1 MNTNQKKEKYYDIVN
16 GPNKDSLFDS
26 CKYICIKGAS
36 IPINF
41 NVALGYSMPKNN
53 PECAYFPM
61 NLSDFK
67 IMGIENED
75 GSGESFNIHGYVKKD
90 GTPFHFK
97 AYYSTKH
104 RNGTITFF

>member
-1 MNTNQKKEKYYDIVN
+1 MDTNKKEVYYDIVN
-16 GPNKDSLFDS
+16 GPNKDVLFDS
-26 CKYICIKGAS
+26 CKYACVKGAT

-41 NVALGYSMPKNN
+41 DVASGYTVPKTC
-53 PECAYFPM
+53 PGCAYVRM
-61 NLSDFK
+61 NLTEFK

-75 GSGESFNIHGYVKKD
+75 GSGESFNIHGSVKKD

-104 RNGTITFF
+104 RNGVIRFF